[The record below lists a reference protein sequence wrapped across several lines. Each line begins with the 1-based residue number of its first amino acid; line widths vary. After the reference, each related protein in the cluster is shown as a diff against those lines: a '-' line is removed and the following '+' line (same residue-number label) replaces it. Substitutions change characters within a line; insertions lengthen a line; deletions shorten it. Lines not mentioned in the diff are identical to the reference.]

1 MAHFVDKVL
10 DSFANLA
17 VEIKK
22 LTIEKVAAEAGIKP
36 RVVKA
41 FCTDPMKSKNS
52 DITKIRAAVTALQ
65 ADK

>member
-1 MAHFVDKVL
+1 MAHYVDNAL
-10 DSFANLA
+10 DAFARLA
-17 VEIKK
+17 AEIKK

-41 FCTDPMKSKNS
+41 FCADPMKSKNS

-65 ADK
+65 AE